1 MLPTRSLA
9 AAFALLLCAA
19 PAFAAN
25 PVAITGVSVGLPTPG
40 NRPIDRDEPGV
51 AKFAAWA
58 PVYVTLDVTGQ
69 VSEPA
74 ELVVEAPDADEL
86 ITTLSIPIDLTGVA
100 PGTKV
105 FAPDRGAL
113 GYVRPAGA
121 NSEVTVTLR
130 TKSGTALSEPHRVRL
145 RPREPLQ
152 YVVLALG
159 GAPAGFELPKPATGG
174 DVGPLRAGRIELAH
188 ISNFDE
194 LPDQWF
200 GYEAADLVILNTGAA
215 TDDFLKQLFAPEGR
229 AARPLALREWV
240 GRGGRLVVSVGEKA
254 ALASKL
260 TYLKTFL
267 PYKLKPDAPA
277 RTVAEAVSLFWS
289 AGQSS
294 QTNVLSGPL
303 GGGQPFAMANLVP
316 KAGEAARVVIPPPAR
331 QGEKRETVA
340 AQSALGLGRVTVIGF
355 DLDREPFA
363 SFPQRKEFWD
373 WVLRDSGANRASAGG
388 EGRPR
393 PPGALTED
401 EDEAAVAIR
410 QHNDSFE
417 GVPVVS
423 FGWVAMLIA
432 LYILLVGPLEY
443 YFLKRVLGRLELT
456 WVTFPIIVLTVC
468 GLAYFS
474 ADAIKGRELRVNK
487 LDVVDADPASNRVY
501 GSTWFTVF
509 SPKIDTYAV
518 GIEPGSEWS
527 GLQLPGSQFG
537 PNVSWSGAPRGGR
550 PGLLRRKYAIHADEG
565 EIADGLENVPIQVW
579 STKAFTANWTSSVE
593 RWPLPER
600 PGEEHPGRQWAVGV
614 ESNLT
619 HPPGDRSKV
628 VGTFR
633 HDLPVPVL
641 TDCVAFYAGMA
652 YPLPGEVV
660 VRGVPVR
667 LVFDQGTLAA
677 QWLQANGKL
686 DALLGRV
693 QSYAERPG
701 QKLTQKQPP
710 QALTGPLPMWGVLF
724 HEAALKNE
732 EGVFARNASLRRLDQ
747 SWRLSPDNL
756 NEVIVVGRA
765 VPQYGPAEEV
775 LTGPNAPSKLRLKG
789 LPGSGE
795 RQPIPG
801 VARQET
807 WVRFYLPVR

>member
-1 MLPTRSLA
+1 LLPTRRSLA
-9 AAFALLLCAA
+9 AAFALLLCVA
-19 PAFAAN
+19 PTFAAN
-25 PVAITGVSVGLPTPG
+25 PVTITGVSVGLPTPG
-40 NRPIDRDEPGV
+40 NRPVDRDDPGI

-74 ELVVEAPDADEL
+74 ELVIEAPDADEL
-86 ITTLSIPIDLTGVA
+86 ITTLSIPIDLTGVS

-121 NSEVTVTLR
+121 NSEVAVTLR
-130 TKSGTALSEPHRVRL
+130 TKSGAALSEPRRVRL

-159 GAPAGFELPKPATGG
+159 GAPAAFELPKPATGG

-188 ISNFDE
+188 VATFDE

-200 GYEAADLVILNTGAA
+200 GYETADLAILNTATA
-215 TDDFLKQLFAPEGR
+215 TDDFLRKLFASDAPTDKRKRE
-229 AARPLALREWV
+229 ALTEWV
-240 GRGGRLVVSVGEKA
+240 RRGGRLAISVGEKA
-254 ALASKL
+254 AFAAQLPG
-260 TYLKTFL
+260 LKALL
-267 PYKLKPDAPA
+267 PYAIKPGAPA
-277 RTVAEAVSLFWS
+277 RTESGAVSLFWS

-303 GGGQPFAMANLVP
+303 GGGQPFPMANLIP
-316 KAGEAARVVIPPPAR
+316 NEGRAARVVIPPASR
-331 QGEKRETVA
+331 QSGNRETVA
-340 AQSALGLGRVTVIGF
+340 AQSAFGLGRVTVIGF

-363 SFPQRKEFWD
+363 SFPQRREFWD
-373 WVLRDSGANRASAGG
+373 WVLRDCGASRASAGG
-388 EGRPR
+388 EGKPR

-410 QHNDSFE
+410 QHNDTFE

-432 LYILLVGPLEY
+432 LYILLIGPLEY
-443 YFLKRVLGRLELT
+443 YFLKRILGRLELT
-456 WVTFPIIVLTVC
+456 WVTFPVIALTVC
-468 GLAYFS
+468 ALSYFS

-487 LDVVDADPASNRVY
+487 LDVVDVDSASEKAFCT
-501 GSTWFTVF
+501 TWFTVF
-509 SPKIDTYAV
+509 SPRIDTYTIGVDAGDWGYANPEQV
-518 GIEPGSEWS
+518 TTT
-527 GLQLPGSQFG
+527 
-537 PNVSWSGAPRGGR
+537 WSGAPRGGR
-550 PGLLRRKYAIHADEG
+550 PGLLRRKYAIQANQSQVG
-565 EIADGLENVPIQVW
+565 SGLENVPIQVW
-579 STKAFTANWTSSVE
+579 STKAFSANWAAPIDLHDFTHAFQKPVMSD
-593 RWPLPER
+593 
-600 PGEEHPGRQWAVGV
+600 
-614 ESNLT
+614 LT
-619 HPPGDRSKV
+619 HPPGDPTKV

-633 HDLPVPVL
+633 HNLPVPVL

-652 YPLPGEVV
+652 YPLPGEVI
-660 VRGVPVR
+660 VRGEPVR
-667 LVFDQGTLAA
+667 FVFDQGTPAS

-701 QKLTQKQPP
+701 QKLSQKQQL
-710 QALTGPLPMWGVLF
+710 QALAGPLPMWGVLF
-724 HEAALKNE
+724 HEAALKSE
-732 EGVFARNASLRRLDQ
+732 EGVIARNASLRRLDQ
-747 SWRLSPDNL
+747 SWRLSPDDL

-775 LTGPNAPSKLRLKG
+775 LTGPNSPSKLWLKG
-789 LPGSGE
+789 LPGRDE
-795 RQPIPG
+795 RQPIKG

-807 WVRFYLPVR
+807 WVRFYLPVK